1 MPAER
6 WVAFPSRRSL
16 LTALAG
22 GLTAC
27 AGWSAADARHKRRR
41 KKRRN
46 MRKRHNHGDGSGRVP
61 DGNEGSGATAYT
73 GFAVSGRQVLAP
85 DGAPVTLRGVNRMSV
100 WDYTDQVGERYF
112 PQIALSGANSVR
124 IVWKMTD
131 LGAPTSVPRLEALIG
146 NCRAQR
152 MLPMVELH
160 DATGNLAGLPALGD
174 YWTRDDE
181 LAALTRQQDA
191 LLVNIG
197 NEVGNDTVTTAQ
209 WIAAYTPVIRQMRA
223 AGIAAPLVIDAPDW
237 GKNLGVIVQGA
248 GDLLAIDPN
257 LIFSVHTYWPKN
269 TWGHAGYIATQF
281 DAAHA
286 AGMALIVGEFSRWGA
301 YNNGGS
307 PCAGNAEVDYA
318 SVMEQAASH
327 GFGWYVW
334 SWGPGNE
341 HADPLCMAMNMTT
354 DGTFAG
360 LQPGWA
366 TAAAARI
373 RAEATPL
380 FH

>member
-1 MPAER
+1 
-6 WVAFPSRRSL
+6 
-16 LTALAG
+16 
-22 GLTAC
+22 
-27 AGWSAADARHKRRR
+27 
-41 KKRRN
+41 
-46 MRKRHNHGDGSGRVP
+46 
-61 DGNEGSGATAYT
+61 
-73 GFAVSGRQVLAP
+73 
-85 DGAPVTLRGVNRMSV
+85 
-100 WDYTDQVGERYF
+100 
-112 PQIALSGANSVR
+112 
-124 IVWKMTD
+124 
-131 LGAPTSVPRLEALIG
+131 
-146 NCRAQR
+146 
-152 MLPMVELH
+152 
-160 DATGNLAGLPALGD
+160 
-174 YWTRDDE
+174 
-181 LAALTRQQDA
+181 
-191 LLVNIG
+191 
-197 NEVGNDTVTTAQ
+197 
-209 WIAAYTPVIRQMRA
+209 MRA
-223 AGIAAPLVIDAPDW
+223 AGITAPLVIDAPDW

-318 SVMEQAASH
+318 AVMEQAASH

-366 TAAAARI
+366 TEAAARI

-380 FH
+380 FR